1 MESKGLPGFESRGSI
16 EVLITSVTGPVGSE
30 LTRTFW
36 CTKRDHSH
44 SLGRP
49 WHFKA
54 SGKTTT
60 TYQGFLTSIT
70 HDWLVQYISWTKYW
84 HLLGPLR
91 RKSSFSNHQ
100 VSRIIFLSYCQYLLV
115 TCCITHLG
123 LKDLRW
129 SFVWEDDVKGY
140 CWLFLYGL
148 VELDFSWRHS
158 DRCCVPCFHFLK
170 HTAVFCWNIVTRL
183 KRAME
188 SPSTCQNLALH
199 KLLSCW
205 AQLRT
210 WCCRRGSVQPAVIAG
225 CVATSCHIT
234 ALNFQL
240 KLHFAYLALHDAS
253 VTIIRHASSP
263 DIGHCICDMW
273 KMHAY
278 LAIRPTKPHIRI
290 IRNTQSFTS

>member
-1 MESKGLPGFESRGSI
+1 MHEKRSFSFARAPLAFQSI
-16 EVLITSVTGPVGSE
+16 RENHHYVSGISDLDYSWLIGPIHF
-30 LTRTFW
+30 LNKILAPPRTIA
-36 CTKRDHSH
+36 K
-44 SLGRP
+44 
-49 WHFKA
+49 
-54 SGKTTT
+54 
-60 TYQGFLTSIT
+60 
-70 HDWLVQYISWTKYW
+70 
-84 HLLGPLR
+84 
-91 RKSSFSNHQ
+91 KSSFSNHQ

-140 CWLFLYGL
+140 CWQFLYGL

-170 HTAVFCWNIVTRL
+170 HTAVFCWNIVTNDFPERL